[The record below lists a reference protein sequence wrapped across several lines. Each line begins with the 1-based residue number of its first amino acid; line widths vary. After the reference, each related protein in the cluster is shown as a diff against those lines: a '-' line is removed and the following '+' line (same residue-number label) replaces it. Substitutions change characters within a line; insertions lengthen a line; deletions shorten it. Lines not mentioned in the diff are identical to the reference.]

1 MERFSIKKRLRSFV
15 YAGKGLKS
23 FFRKEHNAWIHCFIT
38 IVVIFLGIVLHISVH
53 EWIAIIL
60 CIGLVFAAEAFN
72 TAIERLVNFVS
83 PERNDRAGDVKDI
96 AAGAVLICAIAA
108 AIVGLIIFIPKL
120 CQFK

>member
-38 IVVIFLGIVLHISVH
+38 IIVIFLGIVLHISVY

-83 PERNDRAGDVKDI
+83 PERNDKAGDVKDI
-96 AAGAVLICAIAA
+96 AAGAVLICAITA

-120 CQFK
+120 CQFG